1 MQINPCLRLFFGAS
15 RNFSFAA
22 RGFPY
27 YSGVIDTDETLA
39 AFLPRLSA
47 AAWVALDTEADSLHA
62 YPEKLCL
69 IQISIE
75 GSDHLLDP
83 LAGLKLAP
91 VFEILRRHELILHG
105 ADYDLRLLRKDCEFV
120 PSAIFDTMLASRL
133 LGCRQFGLVNLVE
146 QYLGV
151 KLEKGPQKANWARRP
166 LTERME
172 AYARNDTHYL
182 KPLVD
187 LLATELK
194 AKGRLAWH
202 QQSCAQLILDCTTL
216 RAPDPDSVWRVKGSH
231 HLSPA
236 AMAVLRAIWRW
247 REEEAVSA
255 NKPPFFI
262 LPPEAM
268 VNLAA
273 GAVAGRDLDSIF
285 PRYLTPRRRKGIAE
299 TVAAGLK
306 EKHPP
311 TPIKRKGRR
320 LSESEKRRLHDVES
334 RRNRSAEELGIDPT
348 LIASRAAMVS
358 LVARNTDEDDAEL
371 LPWQRELLA

>member
-1 MQINPCLRLFFGAS
+1 M
-15 RNFSFAA
+15 NFSFAA

-27 YSGVIDTDETLA
+27 IRGVIDTDETLA

-187 LLATELK
+187 LLAAELK

-273 GAVAGRDLDSIF
+273 CAVAGRDLDSIF